1 MSSNG
6 RIKKALII
14 QQVPH
19 EGPGIIGEVL
29 LKMSIEIETIRPYLN
44 SGGTPRCVAVPRG
57 VENHT
62 ALVIM
67 GGPMG
72 AYDEAAFPF
81 LRDEL
86 RLIERCL
93 RDGVPVLGVCLG
105 AQLMARAAGARVYK
119 GESKE
124 IGWYDLEFTDEGRR
138 DRLFS
143 GLPSLYGGYKDKLKV
158 FQWHGDTFDVP
169 RGSSLLATSENF
181 PNQCVRLGRRAYAL
195 QFHLEVTG
203 AMVESWLRE
212 EGNVSEIREYNDS
225 GGTVDPEQILRQT
238 PQNSS
243 ALRGVGRA
251 VFSSFFGT
259 S

>member
-19 EGPGIIGEVL
+19 EGPGIIEEVL
-29 LKMSIEIETIRPYLN
+29 LKMSIETETIRPYLT
-44 SGGTPRCVAVPRG
+44 SGGGPRCNRVPVG

-93 RDGVPVLGVCLG
+93 RDGVPVLGICLG
-105 AQLMARAAGARVYK
+105 AQLMARAAGARVFK
-119 GESKE
+119 GATKE
-124 IGWYDLEFTDEGRR
+124 IGWYDLELTDEGRL

-143 GLPSLYGGYKDKLKV
+143 GLLPLSKERLKV

-169 RGSSLLATSENF
+169 RGGSVLATSENF
-181 PNQCVRLGRRAYAL
+181 PNQCIRLGRRAYAL

-225 GGTVDPEQILRQT
+225 GGAVDPDQILKQT
-238 PQNSS
+238 RQNSS
-243 ALRGVGRA
+243 TLNGVGKA
-251 VFSSFFGT
+251 VFSRFFG
-259 S
+259 SS